1 MKGFSHYTSHLAEQH
16 EAPKPRGEYFISRF
30 NISGNVVS
38 AVAVYETTTKNYA
51 NKTKFWRWR
60 VRIKTSEGWM
70 LMGYIGKSE
79 RQEELPPLRVGDVVE
94 IRDLVLSRVTGG
106 DWALRNAVTGKPL
119 DYRSNLFSRQLHGK
133 IKRSATPV

>member
-1 MKGFSHYTSHLAEQH
+1 MKSFKHHLSEQDA
-16 EAPKPRGEYFISRF
+16 APKPRGEYFVSRF
-30 NISGNVVS
+30 NISGTVVS
-38 AVAVYETTTKNYA
+38 AVAVYETTTKNYK
-51 NKTKFWRWR
+51 NKIKVWRWR

-79 RQEELPPLRVGDVVE
+79 RQEQLPPLRVGDVVE

-106 DWALRNAVTGKPL
+106 EWAQQNKVIGKPL

-133 IKRSATPV
+133 IKRGATSV

>member
-1 MKGFSHYTSHLAEQH
+1 MKGFSHYTSHLAEQD
-16 EAPKPRGEYFISRF
+16 EAPKPRGEYFTSRF

-51 NKTKFWRWR
+51 NKTKVWRWR

-79 RQEELPPLRVGDVVE
+79 QQEELPPLRVGDTVE

-106 DWALRNAVTGKPL
+106 DWALRNTVTGKPL

-133 IKRSATPV
+133 IKRGATRV

>member
-1 MKGFSHYTSHLAEQH
+1 MKSFKHHLSEQDA
-16 EAPKPRGEYFISRF
+16 APKPRGEYFVSRF
-30 NISGNVVS
+30 NISGTVVS
-38 AVAVYETTTKNYA
+38 AVAVYERPIKNYKY
-51 NKTKFWRWR
+51 KTKVWRWR

-70 LMGYIGKSE
+70 LMGYIGNGQ

-106 DWALRNAVTGKPL
+106 DWAQQNKVIGKPL

-133 IKRSATPV
+133 IKRGSTSV

>member
-1 MKGFSHYTSHLAEQH
+1 MKSFTTHLAEQN
-16 EAPKPRGEYFISRF
+16 ETPKPRGEYFVSRF
-30 NISGNVVS
+30 NISGTVVN
-38 AVAVYETTTKNYA
+38 AVAVYERPIKNYKY
-51 NKTKFWRWR
+51 KTKVWRWR

-70 LMGYIGKSE
+70 LMGYIGNGQ

-106 DWALRNAVTGKPL
+106 DWAQQNKVIGKPL

-133 IKRSATPV
+133 IKRGSTSV

>member
-1 MKGFSHYTSHLAEQH
+1 MKSFATHLAEQN
-16 EAPKPRGEYFISRF
+16 ETPKPRGEYFVSRF
-30 NISGNVVS
+30 NISGTVVD
-38 AVAVYETTTKNYA
+38 AVAVYERPTKNYKY
-51 NKTKFWRWR
+51 KTKVWRWR

-70 LMGYIGKSE
+70 LMGYIGNGQ

-106 DWALRNAVTGKPL
+106 DWAQRNKVIGKPL

-133 IKRSATPV
+133 IKRGSTSV

>member
-1 MKGFSHYTSHLAEQH
+1 MKSFTTHLAEQN
-16 EAPKPRGEYFISRF
+16 ETPKPRGEYFVSRF
-30 NISGNVVS
+30 NISGTVVN
-38 AVAVYETTTKNYA
+38 AVAVYERPIKNYKY
-51 NKTKFWRWR
+51 KTKVWRWR

-70 LMGYIGKSE
+70 LMGFIGNGQ

-106 DWALRNAVTGKPL
+106 DWAQQNKVIGKPL

-133 IKRSATPV
+133 IKRSSTSV

>member
-1 MKGFSHYTSHLAEQH
+1 MKSFNTHLAEQN
-16 EAPKPRGEYFISRF
+16 ETPKPRGEYFISRF
-30 NISGNVVS
+30 NISGTVVD
-38 AVAVYETTTKNYA
+38 AVAVYERPTKNYKY
-51 NKTKFWRWR
+51 KTKVWRWR

-70 LMGYIGKSE
+70 LMGFIGNGQ

-106 DWALRNAVTGKPL
+106 DWAQRNKVIGKPL

-133 IKRSATPV
+133 IKRGSTSV

>member
-1 MKGFSHYTSHLAEQH
+1 MKSFTTHLAEQN
-16 EAPKPRGEYFISRF
+16 ETPKPRGEYFISRF
-30 NISGNVVS
+30 NISGTVVS
-38 AVAVYETTTKNYA
+38 AVAVYERPTKNYKY
-51 NKTKFWRWR
+51 KTKVWRWR

-70 LMGYIGKSE
+70 LMGYIGNGQ

-106 DWALRNAVTGKPL
+106 GWAQQNKVIGKPL

-133 IKRSATPV
+133 IKRGSTSV

>member
-1 MKGFSHYTSHLAEQH
+1 MKSFTTHLAEQN
-16 EAPKPRGEYFISRF
+16 ETPKPRGEYFVSRF
-30 NISGNVVS
+30 NISGTVVS
-38 AVAVYETTTKNYA
+38 AVAVYERPTKNYKY
-51 NKTKFWRWR
+51 KTKVWRWR

-70 LMGYIGKSE
+70 LMGFIGNGQ

-106 DWALRNAVTGKPL
+106 DWAQRNKVIGKPL

-133 IKRSATPV
+133 IKRGSTSV

>member
-1 MKGFSHYTSHLAEQH
+1 MKSFTTHLAEQH
-16 EAPKPRGEYFISRF
+16 DAPKPRGEYFTSRF

-38 AVAVYETTTKNYA
+38 AVAVYETITKNYK

-133 IKRSATPV
+133 IKRSATSV

>member
-1 MKGFSHYTSHLAEQH
+1 MKSFASHLAEQQGD
-16 EAPKPRGEYFISRF
+16 AKPRGEYFISRF

-38 AVAVYETTTKNYA
+38 AVAVYETTTKNYK
-51 NKTKFWRWR
+51 NKTKVWRWR

-79 RQEELPPLRVGDVVE
+79 RQEQLPPLRVGDVVE

-106 DWALRNAVTGKPL
+106 EWAQQNKVIGKPL

-133 IKRSATPV
+133 IKRGATSV

>member
-1 MKGFSHYTSHLAEQH
+1 MKSFTTHLAEQN
-16 EAPKPRGEYFISRF
+16 ETPKPRGEYFVSRF
-30 NISGNVVS
+30 NISGTVVD
-38 AVAVYETTTKNYA
+38 AVAVYERPIKNYKY
-51 NKTKFWRWR
+51 KTKVWRWR

-70 LMGYIGKSE
+70 LMGFIGNGQ

-106 DWALRNAVTGKPL
+106 DWAQRNKVIGKPL

-133 IKRSATPV
+133 IKRGSTSV

>member
-1 MKGFSHYTSHLAEQH
+1 MKSFASHLAEQR
-16 EAPKPRGEYFISRF
+16 EVPKPRDEYFISRF

-38 AVAVYETTTKNYA
+38 AVAVYETTTKNYK

-60 VRIKTSEGWM
+60 VRIKTNEGWM

-79 RQEELPPLRVGDVVE
+79 RQEELPPLRVGDTVE
-94 IRDLVLSRVTGG
+94 IKDLVLSRVTGG

-133 IKRSATPV
+133 IKRNATSV

>member
-1 MKGFSHYTSHLAEQH
+1 MKSFSQHLVEQDA
-16 EAPKPRGEYFISRF
+16 APKPRGEYFVSRF
-30 NISGNVVS
+30 NISGTVVN
-38 AVAVYETTTKNYA
+38 AVAVYERPIKNYKY
-51 NKTKFWRWR
+51 KTKVWRWR

-70 LMGYIGKSE
+70 LMGFIGNGQ

-106 DWALRNAVTGKPL
+106 DWAQQNKVIGKPL

-133 IKRSATPV
+133 IKRGSTSV

>member
-1 MKGFSHYTSHLAEQH
+1 MKSFTTHLAEQN
-16 EAPKPRGEYFISRF
+16 ETPKPRGEYFVSRF
-30 NISGNVVS
+30 NISGTVVN
-38 AVAVYETTTKNYA
+38 AVAVYERPIKNYKY
-51 NKTKFWRWR
+51 KTKVWRWR

-70 LMGYIGKSE
+70 LMGFIGNGQ

-106 DWALRNAVTGKPL
+106 GWAKQNKVIGKPL

-133 IKRSATPV
+133 IKRGSTSL